1 MGKELVEQEVEN
13 IDMELLKKHL
23 NTVQQ
28 KWEAGY
34 CPSYQENSDDK
45 EEIIVFDRTSCLPWL
60 L

>member
-45 EEIIVFDRTSCLPWL
+45 EEIIVFDRTSCLP
-60 L
+60 